1 MSRLDTFLPRA
12 YLNGMDNQAL
22 RDWRKAHGMTQVT
35 AAGLLGVSLATYK
48 RWEKGDPQQYPKLL
62 ELACGA
68 LDKPLD
74 MVAQ

>member
-1 MSRLDTFLPRA
+1 
-12 YLNGMDNQAL
+12 
-22 RDWRKAHGMTQVT
+22 MTQVT